1 MLHLISTR
9 LLGAI
14 PVLLL
19 VTMAIFG
26 LLHLAPGDAA
36 ELLLPDDATD
46 EQVAEMREAWG
57 LDRPVWVQ
65 YGQFLGNLA
74 RFELGE
80 SYRYREPVFDMIGA
94 RLPATLELSFYA
106 LLLAV
111 VVAVPLGVLAALN
124 KGRAIDAVVSVF
136 AISGVSAPSFWIGI
150 LLVLFFSGYLNL
162 FPSSGQL
169 PYGVIVPDITGFK
182 TFDAMI
188 TGSWDALYQAFRYL
202 ALPALTLALAMI
214 GIISRITRASVID
227 AAQEEHVFT
236 AVAKGMSRPSIV
248 RRHLLPNAA
257 IPIVTIIGLELGA
270 LISGSIIVEVV
281 FSWPGLGTL
290 LFQAISVRDMP
301 LTTGIVATYTVLFI
315 ALNLLIDI
323 FYAFIDPR
331 LRGSKA

>member
-1 MLHLISTR
+1 
-9 LLGAI
+9 
-14 PVLLL
+14 
-19 VTMAIFG
+19 MAIFG

-188 TGSWDALYQAFRYL
+188 TGSWDALYQAFRY
-202 ALPALTLALAMI
+202 
-214 GIISRITRASVID
+214 RCAS
-227 AAQEEHVFT
+227 
-236 AVAKGMSRPSIV
+236 G
-248 RRHLLPNAA
+248 
-257 IPIVTIIGLELGA
+257 
-270 LISGSIIVEVV
+270 
-281 FSWPGLGTL
+281 
-290 LFQAISVRDMP
+290 
-301 LTTGIVATYTVLFI
+301 
-315 ALNLLIDI
+315 
-323 FYAFIDPR
+323 IDPGVSR
-331 LRGSKA
+331 